1 MDIISI
7 VLLIFIGLA
16 IVVAILVLI
25 KGGSRKLTAQQ
36 QKFLNKQ
43 WAKIISESH
52 NNSVQAIL
60 DADKLLAYL
69 LEAKGYEGTVGE
81 MLKKSGSLFKNLN
94 DVWAAHKLRNK
105 IAHEIGVSLS
115 PKDVNKTLSKFK
127 KAYKDLGAKL

>member
-1 MDIISI
+1 MEIFSII
-7 VLLIFIGLA
+7 LLILIGFA
-16 IVVAILVLI
+16 IVVAVLVLI

-43 WAKIISESH
+43 WAKITSESQS
-52 NNSVQAIL
+52 NPVQSIL

-81 MLKKSGSLFKNLN
+81 MLKKGGSLFKNSN
-94 DVWAAHKLRNK
+94 DVWAAHKVRNR

-115 PKDVNKTLSKFK
+115 SNEVKGTLSKFK
-127 KAYKDLGAKL
+127 GAYKDLGAKL